1 MNPFSIPQRESDAA
15 LCPWDC
21 VEHEE
26 FYAPVDR
33 TLVAFEQFDAT
44 LAGQRAAAAG
54 SAVLVH
60 GMQGC
65 GKTALI
71 HRCVAAMKKVYA
83 SSSESLRIFDLSS
96 EIHAGSASKDK
107 VRAVCQALV
116 DLIED
121 DDLLTSDDVKT
132 LCARAGEPTRAM
144 TFLSNRLAGANA
156 IVCVV
161 LPSLELPVE
170 LDTYIGLL
178 RTRLFF
184 FLESPAEAVEKHCLR
199 NYGSAA
205 SRLVP
210 TLTVGP
216 LDREDDAWE
225 FVSTRLNAFAAAH
238 AGVAIP
244 VPHIEESTVR
254 EFMAVRIGSGAR
266 PTVLELERT
275 CRAVFALVMEAGRQ
289 EVKFKDFGTY
299 YIGGHR

>member
-1 MNPFSIPQRESDAA
+1 MNPFSIPRRDSDAA

-21 VEHEE
+21 AEHEH

-33 TLVAFEQFDAT
+33 TLVAFRQFDAAV
-44 LAGQRAAAAG
+44 AGQRAAAAG

-71 HRCVAAMKKVYA
+71 HRCVAALKKAYE
-83 SSSESLRIFDLSS
+83 SSAESLRIFDLSS
-96 EIHAGSASKDK
+96 EVHAGSASEDR
-107 VRAVCQALV
+107 VRAVCQALI
-116 DLIED
+116 DLIEE
-121 DDLLTSDDVKT
+121 DDLLVSADVKT

-144 TFLSNRLAGANA
+144 SFLSNRLASSNA

-161 LPSLELPVE
+161 LPSVELPLE

-184 FLESPAEAVEKHCLR
+184 FFESPAQAVEQHCRR

-205 SRLVP
+205 SRPVP

-216 LDREDDAWE
+216 LEREDDAWE
-225 FVSTRLNAFAAAH
+225 FVNTRLKAAAAAH
-238 AGVAIP
+238 AGGAGP

-254 EFMAVRIGSGAR
+254 EFMAARIGSGAR

-275 CRAVFALVMEAGRQ
+275 CRAVFALVMEAGRR
-289 EVKFKDFGTY
+289 EVVFNDFGTY
-299 YIGGHR
+299 YIGGQR